1 MAPYPAV
8 ADVVPVGYWG
18 PPVGMFVGAADGF
31 DAAVLASDGWTV
43 ADELAV
49 ELPLEEVAAAGP
61 HAATDAAT
69 ATSNA
74 P

>member
-1 MAPYPAV
+1 V
-8 ADVVPVGYWG
+8 ADAVPVGYWG
-18 PPVGMFVGAADGF
+18 PPDGIPVGAADGF
-31 DAAVLASDGWTV
+31 DAAVPALDGWTV
-43 ADELAV
+43 ADELGV

>member
-1 MAPYPAV
+1 M
-8 ADVVPVGYWG
+8 GYWL
-18 PPVGMFVGAADGF
+18 PPDGIPVGAADGF
-31 DAAVLASDGWTV
+31 DAAVPASDGWTV
-43 ADELAV
+43 ADELEV
-49 ELPLEEVAAAGP
+49 GLPLEEVTAAGP